1 MQHFRL
7 ADDSKHKELA
17 ALSAFLLASETSPLS
32 ICAYQGQTLSRHP
45 RDDIYFSPISYRH
58 LLAICAA
65 AEKNQRNA
73 CFINKI

>member
-17 ALSAFLLASETSPLS
+17 ALSVSLASETNPLS
-32 ICAYQGQTLSRHP
+32 IYAYQGQTLSRHSH
-45 RDDIYFSPISYRH
+45 DDIYFSPISYRH

-65 AEKNQRNA
+65 AEKNQRNT